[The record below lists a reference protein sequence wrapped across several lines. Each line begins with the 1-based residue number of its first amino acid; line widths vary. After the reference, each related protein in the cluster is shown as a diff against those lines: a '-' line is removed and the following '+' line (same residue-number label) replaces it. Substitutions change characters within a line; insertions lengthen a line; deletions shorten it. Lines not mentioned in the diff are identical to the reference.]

1 MGLNPF
7 KTIFPKKN
15 AYKVDPPSESQFSSE
30 LSPESAQY
38 STGITNTA
46 VSTGMTTAKVA
57 TVVGVSSAI
66 AIAVAVTV
74 IATTVILTGNKSET
88 NSSTLLGYQSN
99 CTTAECNTYL
109 GLICINNTCLCN
121 STQYYSGSS
130 CGLYFKINKL
140 TKLKVDI
147 KKFIKF

>member
-7 KTIFPKKN
+7 KKIFPKKN

-46 VSTGMTTAKVA
+46 VSTGMSTAKVVG
-57 TVVGVSSAI
+57 VVGVSSAM

-74 IATTVILTGNKSET
+74 IATTVILTANKSET
-88 NSSTLLGYQSN
+88 NSSTLLGYAAN
-99 CTTAECNTYL
+99 CTNTAECKTYL
-109 GLICINNTCLCN
+109 GLICVNNTCLCN

-130 CGLYFKINKL
+130 CGLYFKI
-140 TKLKVDI
+140 
-147 KKFIKF
+147 KKTN